1 MFDLVKTIA
10 FPILFDDVVELSIA
24 RLETR
29 TEEFNIAV
37 SHCTKGVDGRKEI
50 KYLQYRP
57 FANEPK
63 RIC

>member
-1 MFDLVKTIA
+1 MDTNVEVHLEIVRLMCDLVKNIA

-37 SHCTKGVDGRKEI
+37 SHCTKKCRWT
-50 KYLQYRP
+50 
-57 FANEPK
+57 
-63 RIC
+63 